1 MTKRKGPW
9 EGENERETSRY
20 EADSMLYIL
29 YTSANAHNSTG
40 SGVLIVQL
48 ALRLFD
54 KNDLLHRKVRT
65 FSIYA
70 KKFNKVKAVNLQTA
84 KNSKK
89 YIIVINS
96 K

>member
-1 MTKRKGPW
+1 MR
-9 EGENERETSRY
+9 ERRLGTRQTPCCIY
-20 EADSMLYIL
+20 L

-54 KNDLLHRKVRT
+54 KNDLVHRKVRT